1 MKKVKSIFLTSILVI
16 GTFFIP
22 VSCVDGILHQI
33 PTTELGSTE
42 FWQTEQDATD
52 ALMGAY
58 SHVRGLFNRDY
69 YFDGQADYVRV
80 RDGSGNLSTTETNV
94 TRGAAYKY
102 GLYFPDPA
110 WEFGSKFDRYYKYLY
125 GGVHRANY
133 VIDNVEK
140 MLPSASPESKKKLE
154 TIIGEAKLL
163 RGMVYFRLISM
174 WGDVPY
180 VDHIVYDQTEMDDVS
195 RMPIGRIK
203 DLIIDDFTY
212 AFGKLPIKASQMGRA
227 SKPAALALRGKLQ
240 LYWASWN
247 NFGWP
252 ELSTFIPNK
261 MEADKAYEAA
271 AKDFK
276 SVIDD
281 YGLDLFRGGEPGEWG
296 ELGKADVL
304 PNYYYL
310 FIPSTGNANDD
321 GEIIFSFTHGGPGT
335 NQGDA
340 LMQDFAGRNIQNSQ
354 AWVTPYY
361 RLADRYQSTTTGDFM
376 EPLIPMNPNAPGGRT
391 TPGSAVNPESY
402 LGRDYRMKAT
412 MIWDYEMSQGLR
424 ALQKTDWVPF
434 VYKTWGKKV
443 VVNGVEYT
451 SYDTDGS
458 NSGYVFRKF
467 VRNYEGADRH
477 EGDFNWPV
485 IRLADVFLMY
495 AEATNELHGPQ
506 SEAISLVNRVRH
518 RGNLP
523 ALSTEK
529 TASKEAFFDAI
540 EQERIVELI
549 AEGHRAFDLR
559 RWRAI
564 ERVWGPPGSDE
575 VWMLDTHG
583 GKPQSWFKNLTER
596 QYQQCYI
603 FAIPE
608 SERDRNPNLT
618 QNKPWL

>member
-1 MKKVKSIFLTSILVI
+1 MKKIKSILLAITFA
-16 GTFFIP
+16 GTCFIP

-33 PTTELGSTE
+33 PTTELGYTE
-42 FWQTEQDATD
+42 FWESEQDATD

-69 YFDGQADYVRV
+69 YFDGHADYVRV

-102 GLYFPDPA
+102 GLYFPDPD
-110 WEFGSKFDRYYKYLY
+110 WKFGAKFNRYYQYLY
-125 GGVHRANY
+125 GGVHRTNY
-133 VIDNVEK
+133 VIENVEK
-140 MLPSASPESKKKLE
+140 MLPDATESSRKNLE
-154 TIIGEAKLL
+154 AIIGEAKLL

-180 VDHIVYDQTEMDDVS
+180 IDHIVYDQKEMDNVE
-195 RMPIGRIK
+195 RVPIARIK
-203 DLIIDDFTY
+203 DLILDDFTY
-212 AFGKLPIKASQMGRA
+212 AFNKLPVKAGQKGRA
-227 SKPAALALRGKLQ
+227 SKPAALAFRGKMQ

-252 ELSTFIPNK
+252 ELDTFTPSK
-261 MEADKAYEAA
+261 LEADKAYDAA

-310 FIPSTGNANDD
+310 FIPSTGNENAE
-321 GEIIFSFTHGGPGT
+321 GEMIFYFTHGGPGT

-340 LMQDFAGRNIQNSQ
+340 LVRDFAGRNIENSQ

-376 EPLIPMNPNAPGGRT
+376 EPLIPMNPKAPGAMT
-391 TPGSAVNPESY
+391 TLGSAVNPKSY

-412 MIWDYEMSQGLR
+412 MIWDYEMSQGIFSLK
-424 ALQKTDWVPF
+424 KTDWVPF
-434 VYKTWGKKV
+434 IYKSWGIP
-443 VVNGVEYT
+443 VNINGTDYIT
-451 SYDTDGS
+451 YDTDGS

-467 VRNYEGADRH
+467 VRNYEGATRD
-477 EGDFNWPV
+477 EGDYNWPV

-506 SEAISLVNRVRH
+506 SYAISLVNRVRH

-523 ALSTEK
+523 ALSAEK
-529 TASKEAFFDAI
+529 TATKEAFFDAI
-540 EQERIVELI
+540 EQERIVELV
-549 AEGHRAFDLR
+549 AEGHRSFDLR
-559 RWRAI
+559 RWRFI
-564 ERVWGPPGSDE
+564 EKVWGPPGSDE

-583 GKPQSWFKNLTER
+583 GKQQSWFKNLTER

-603 FAIPE
+603 FEIPE
-608 SERDRNPNLT
+608 EERDRNPNLT